1 MEAYHS
7 ESLTAG
13 GVGLNKDR
21 SRTHIS
27 SVSRSR
33 FGSVIAPS
41 KKTASSRSN
50 RLLLP
55 AGTLEDEKGGGVK
68 VCVSKSEKKGSF
80 LLSKVNRLN
89 LVAKFIQWLLKNGE
103 KHEKNKRKKEKEK
116 KCGTHRA
123 SYKTGLL
130 SEY

>member
-1 MEAYHS
+1 MPPPPPPPSPSKKKRKKER
-7 ESLTAG
+7 EE
-13 GVGLNKDR
+13 VR

-27 SVSRSR
+27 SVSGSR

-55 AGTLEDEKGGGVK
+55 AGTLEDEKVK
-68 VCVSKSEKKGSF
+68 VCVSKSEKKGSV

-89 LVAKFIQWLLKNGE
+89 LVAKFIRWLLKNGE
-103 KHEKNKRKKEKEK
+103 KHEKIKK
-116 KCGTHRA
+116 
-123 SYKTGLL
+123 
-130 SEY
+130 